1 MRGREEAVDYCRGP
15 AHLGADHPVMNG
27 GARLERI
34 DQLRGVAALAVVVCH
49 AAVSAYTGVPNLGG
63 EPWPWLGLSTPE

>member
-1 MRGREEAVDYCRGP
+1 
-15 AHLGADHPVMNG
+15 MNG

-49 AAVSAYTGVPNLGG
+49 AAVSAYTGAPNLGG
-63 EPWPWLGLSTPE
+63 EPWPWLGLSAPE